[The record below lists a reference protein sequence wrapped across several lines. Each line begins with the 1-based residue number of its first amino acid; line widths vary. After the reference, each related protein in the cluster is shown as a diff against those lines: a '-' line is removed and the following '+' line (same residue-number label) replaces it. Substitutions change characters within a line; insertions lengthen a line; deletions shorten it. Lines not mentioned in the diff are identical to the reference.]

1 VDEERQG
8 REEAVDAQ
16 LKVFRAMLPIWL
28 KQLSTLDDPRQAK
41 KIKHKL
47 AVVLL
52 LGLLCFVFQMSSRRQ
67 ANAQM
72 SKPCFLETLQSLFPE
87 LESMPHADTLGRV
100 LEKPDVDA
108 LPSAH
113 LALIKRFIRGKKLQ
127 RYLIQNCHPCH

>member
-1 VDEERQG
+1 MQVGVANTTSAFKTLEEERQG

-16 LKVFRAMLPIWL
+16 LQVFPAMLPIWL

-52 LGLLCFVFQMSSRRQ
+52 FGLLRFVFQMSSRRQ

-72 SKPCFLETLQSLFPE
+72 TQP
-87 LESMPHADTLGRV
+87 
-100 LEKPDVDA
+100 
-108 LPSAH
+108 
-113 LALIKRFIRGKKLQ
+113 
-127 RYLIQNCHPCH
+127 N